1 MLPPRS
7 KHEMAQLFAY
17 FLELVLSRSLMEQEI
32 ATDIH
37 PFLKDDASL
46 LVSSKLAAFYKL
58 DKQLNSII
66 EIASRRKSNASS
78 ASLTENDK
86 PGCLTNHI
94 DV

>member
-1 MLPPRS
+1 MV
-7 KHEMAQLFAY
+7 EGVIFAY

-46 LVSSKLAAFYKL
+46 LVSSTLAAFYNL
-58 DKQLNSII
+58 DKQLNSIVQM
-66 EIASRRKSNASS
+66 ASTRKLNASS
-78 ASLTENDK
+78 DSWTENNK
-86 PGCLTNHI
+86 SECLTNHI